1 MYIGKTRRKYYN
13 FLFLLEILRY
23 IVIFSKLYLE
33 KTIMIQLAIYCIA
46 NRKRGVMMTIEEIL
60 AGESKNVEFKENLP
74 EKSIKYMKSVVAF
87 ANGTGG
93 KIIFGIADKTREV
106 VGFDKEDVFK
116 KMDAIANAVS
126 DSCEPAIIPDITL
139 QTVGGKTVIVV
150 EVSEGRQRPYYIKAL
165 GRDGGVYVRVA
176 GTTRLAD
183 EYMIKELLFEGSNR
197 YYDQALCT
205 GLNVTDEDIDVL
217 CKAMKEQAVK
227 NARTEEQKAA
237 IKDVGRQQLRSWG
250 ILIERD
256 GKDYPSNA
264 FAILTGN
271 GGLHVAT
278 QCGVFK
284 GTTKA
289 VFVDRREYTG
299 PLWEQIDEAFQFVL
313 RNIHLGATIVGIYR
327 QDVYE
332 IPPDAIRELII
343 NAMVHR
349 SYLDHGTIQV
359 AVYDNRL
366 EITSPGKLPMGQ
378 TMERMKEGYSKIR
391 NEALAHAFAYMNLIE
406 HWGSGIPRIIDK
418 VKAAGLREPEFIGG
432 EVDLRINIYRGQVD
446 GTVDLNDL
454 NNAIKVPDTI
464 DKMPDSGNEV
474 PDKTETVPDTMGK
487 MPDSDNEVPDTTEKM
502 PDSEQEQQIYKYV
515 LENGSITTAETVE
528 ILDVK
533 HRRARAVL
541 LNMVKDGYLRK
552 EGAARSTIYVKNTEG
567 K

>member
-1 MYIGKTRRKYYN
+1 
-13 FLFLLEILRY
+13 
-23 IVIFSKLYLE
+23 
-33 KTIMIQLAIYCIA
+33 
-46 NRKRGVMMTIEEIL
+46 MMTIEEIL
-60 AGESKNVEFKENLP
+60 AGESKNVEFKESLP

-106 VGFDKEDVFK
+106 VGFSKEDVFE

-126 DSCEPAIIPDITL
+126 DSCEPAIIPDISL
-139 QTVGGKTVIVV
+139 QTIDGKTVIVV

-205 GLNVTDEDIDVL
+205 GLNITDEDIDVL
-217 CKAMKEQAVK
+217 CKAMKEQAIK
-227 NARTEEQKAA
+227 NAHTEEQKAS

-250 ILIERD
+250 VLIERD

-271 GGLHVAT
+271 AGLHVAT

-299 PLWEQIDEAFQFVL
+299 PLWEQIDDAFQFVL

-432 EVDLRINIYRGQVD
+432 EVDLRINIYRGQVE
-446 GTVDLNDL
+446 TKNHNDFI
-454 NNAIKVPDTI
+454 NANKVPDTTG
-464 DKMPDSGNEV
+464 KV
-474 PDKTETVPDTMGK
+474 PNSADGVPDTVEK
-487 MPDSDNEVPDTTEKM
+487 VPDSAEKM
-502 PDSEQEQQIYKYV
+502 PDTMAKLPDNEQEQQIFKYV
-515 LENGSITTAETVE
+515 LKNNSITTAKAAE
-528 ILDVK
+528 LLGVK
-533 HRRARAVL
+533 QRRARAVL
-541 LNMVKDGYLRK
+541 MNMVESAYLRK

-567 K
+567 R

>member
-1 MYIGKTRRKYYN
+1 
-13 FLFLLEILRY
+13 
-23 IVIFSKLYLE
+23 
-33 KTIMIQLAIYCIA
+33 
-46 NRKRGVMMTIEEIL
+46 MTIEEIL

-139 QTVGGKTVIVV
+139 QTVDGKTVIVV

-183 EYMIKELLFEGSNR
+183 EYMVKELLFEGSNR

-205 GLNVTDEDIDVL
+205 GLDVTDEDIDAL
-217 CKAMKEQAVK
+217 CKAMKEQAIK
-227 NARTEEQKAA
+227 NAHKEEQKASV
-237 IKDVGRQQLRSWG
+237 KDVGRQQLRSWG
-250 ILIERD
+250 VLIERD

-289 VFVDRREYTG
+289 VFVDRREYSG

-327 QDVYE
+327 QDIYE

-432 EVDLRINIYRGQVD
+432 EVDLRINIYRGQV
-446 GTVDLNDL
+446 TINDLNDL
-454 NNAIKVPDTI
+454 KKVNKVPDTVPKVPDTVPKVPDTVPKVPDTTTKVPNNT
-464 DKMPDSGNEV
+464 DKMPD
-474 PDKTETVPDTMGK
+474 T
-487 MPDSDNEVPDTTEKM
+487 
-502 PDSEQEQQIYKYV
+502 EQEQQIYKYV
-515 LENGSITTAETVE
+515 LKNGSINTAETVE
-528 ILDVK
+528 LLGVK
-533 HRRARAVL
+533 QRRARAVL
-541 LNMVKDGYLRK
+541 MNMVEGNYLRK
-552 EGAARSTIYVKNTEG
+552 EGAARSTVYVKSTEG
-567 K
+567 R

>member
-1 MYIGKTRRKYYN
+1 
-13 FLFLLEILRY
+13 
-23 IVIFSKLYLE
+23 
-33 KTIMIQLAIYCIA
+33 
-46 NRKRGVMMTIEEIL
+46 MTIEAIL

-106 VGFDKEDVFK
+106 VGFAREDVFE

-126 DSCEPAIIPDITL
+126 DSCEPAIIPDISL
-139 QTVGGKTVIVV
+139 QTIDGKTVIVV

-205 GLNVTDEDIDVL
+205 GLNITDEDIDAL

-227 NARTEEQKAA
+227 NAHNEEQKAS

-250 ILIERD
+250 VLIERD

-271 GGLHVAT
+271 AGLHVAT

-299 PLWEQIDEAFQFVL
+299 LLWEQIDEAFQFVL

-432 EVDLRINIYRGQVD
+432 EVDLRINIYRGQVE
-446 GTVDLNDL
+446 TKNHNDFIKA
-454 NNAIKVPDTI
+454 NKVPDTANKVPNSAN
-464 DKMPDSGNEV
+464 KMPDTAEKV
-474 PDKTETVPDTMGK
+474 PNSARELPDTMEEL
-487 MPDSDNEVPDTTEKM
+487 PDN
-502 PDSEQEQQIYKYV
+502 EQEQQIFKYV
-515 LENGSITTAETVE
+515 LENNSITTAKAAE
-528 ILDVK
+528 LLGVK
-533 HRRARAVL
+533 QRRARAVL
-541 LNMVKDGYLRK
+541 VNMVEGAYLRK

-567 K
+567 R